1 MPTIQDATVVLNQ
14 YYDIKKPKIE
24 WIQNEPDK
32 AVWKVINNN
41 ETYILKS
48 DYRSSK
54 TFTPS
59 VTIQNALSQQGLRV
73 PEVIATNQRKLCT
86 KQGKHRYYLS
96 RYISGGSASIID
108 RVRVIGDF
116 HQHAR
121 LPSSLTSNQNP
132 VDLKVGINRWISEY
146 QLKLQELMKW
156 KDQYSLQH
164 IQSCI
169 QLAEKC
175 IRVSSRKVSVLADH
189 LKSVNNR
196 RWLVHGDLTHLNAIK
211 TASGNIWIIDLE
223 HSRIDSPIKDIR
235 YLLPKILLSSQYK
248 EYFAR
253 FAEGKSF
260 EELYYIDAIF
270 PHSLYFYL
278 GGSIRQRKLP
288 LKISRVQ
295 EIVLD
300 ELKKEDM
307 ISKLLDGVK

>member
-1 MPTIQDATVVLNQ
+1 MPTIQDAMSVLNQ

-59 VTIQNALSQQGLRV
+59 ITLQNALSQQGLKV

-86 KQGKHRYYLS
+86 KQGEHRYYLS
-96 RYISGGSASIID
+96 RYISGGPASIID

-116 HQHAR
+116 HHTTR
-121 LPSSLTSNQNP
+121 CPSSLTPKQNP
-132 VDLKVGINRWISEY
+132 DDLKVGINRWISEY
-146 QLKLQELMKW
+146 QLKLKELLKW
-156 KDQYSLQH
+156 KDQYSLKH
-164 IQSCI
+164 IQPCL

-175 IRVSSRKVSVLADH
+175 IRVSSRRAPLLADH
-189 LKSVNNR
+189 LKSVSKR
-196 RWLVHGDLTHLNAIK
+196 RWVVHGDLTHLNAIK
-211 TASGNIWIIDLE
+211 TTSGDIWIIDLE

-235 YLLPKILLSSQYK
+235 YLLPRIVLSSYYN
-248 EYFAR
+248 EYFAK
-253 FAEGKSF
+253 FPEGKSF

-270 PHSLYFYL
+270 PYSLYYYL

-288 LKISRVQ
+288 LKSSRVE

-300 ELKKEDM
+300 ELKKDD
-307 ISKLLDGVK
+307 IVSRHLGGVK